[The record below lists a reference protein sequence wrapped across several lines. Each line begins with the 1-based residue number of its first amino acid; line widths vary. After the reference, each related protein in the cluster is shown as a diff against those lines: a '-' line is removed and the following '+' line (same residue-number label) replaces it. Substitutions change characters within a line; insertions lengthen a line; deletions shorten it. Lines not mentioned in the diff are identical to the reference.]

1 MEFGFVFNVKTEKS
15 AISLKKKKGIS
26 ALKNLKNGQFYNE
39 ILKNGYFSI

>member
-15 AISLKKKKGIS
+15 AISLKKKGIS